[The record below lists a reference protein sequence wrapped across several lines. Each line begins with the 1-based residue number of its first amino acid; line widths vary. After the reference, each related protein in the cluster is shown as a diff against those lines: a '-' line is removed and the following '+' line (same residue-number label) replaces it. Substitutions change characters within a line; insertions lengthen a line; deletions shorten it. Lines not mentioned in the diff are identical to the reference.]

1 MISKD
6 TMEMLEKACRHMTR
20 MENDPE
26 YRKEIEKR
34 LYAGAPKESIERIR
48 QEGIKNG
55 SITVSK
61 RNQED

>member
-1 MISKD
+1 MLDKD
-6 TMEMLEKACRHMTR
+6 DLEMWERVSQHLTR